1 MLQDRSPR
9 RRWPRSQRFGLT
21 DKGRDAEA
29 SYRSSIVSS
38 RTQEGRASFDAARS
52 TWAESFR
59 LLPDDGLYLGEVASG
74 PINLEQIVEALEACG
89 KTRRDALPALER
101 LFDAGLIS
109 TASEASRR
117 I

>member
-1 MLQDRSPR
+1 MLQDPSPR
-9 RRWPRSQRFGLT
+9 RRWPRSQRFALT

-38 RTQEGRASFDAARS
+38 RSQEGRASFDAARS

-59 LLPDDGLYLGEVASG
+59 LLPDDGLYLGEVAGG
-74 PINLEQIVEALEACG
+74 PINLEQIVKALEACG
-89 KTRRDALPALER
+89 KTREDALTALGR
-101 LFDAGLIS
+101 LFDADLIS
-109 TASEASRR
+109 TASEGSRP